1 MAKFS
6 RELDPMTVT
15 NDTVKMRDATDTLI
29 PITVSYSASPSV
41 IKIVPVSP
49 LEAGMMYTVTLS
61 GDPSTPRI
69 TDTTG
74 VSLPDDFTWT
84 FFTSFV
90 TPTPTTFS
98 LWNDTTLP
106 ANPNNPDNQIEIGL
120 KFRSANA
127 GLITGVR
134 FYKGPA
140 NTGTHIGHLWNSD
153 GSVQL
158 GEVTFTN
165 ETPAGWQTAFFPTPI
180 AIEANTTYVI
190 SYFAPEGQYAFDSL
204 YFAPSGPG
212 GNGVDSGPLHA
223 LSHVEAGGNPT
234 PGDEPELG
242 VGNGVFTYA
251 VTAGAG
257 GFPSNSFKATN
268 YWVDVV
274 FAAPSDAPQVLLTTP
289 APGAI
294 DVPTNTALTVTFS
307 ESLNS
312 ISVNPS
318 TVQLFDTADNLVPV
332 TVSYTPGSFS
342 FTITP
347 TQGLQPG
354 QAYTVVLRGGESL
367 PRIFDTTGTPLAVDY
382 TWSFTTAQ
390 SVTP

>member
-1 MAKFS
+1 MK
-6 RELDPMTVT
+6 DV
-15 NDTVKMRDATDTLI
+15 TDTLI

-49 LEAGMMYTVTLS
+49 LEPGGMYTMTLRGGS
-61 GDPSTPRI
+61 ATPRI
-69 TDTTG
+69 TDTAG
-74 VSLPDDFTWT
+74 VSLPADFMWS

-90 TPTPTTFS
+90 PPTPARFS

-106 ANPNNPDNQIEIGL
+106 ANPNQPDNPIEVGL

-153 GSVQL
+153 GTQQL

-165 ETPAGWQTAFFPTPI
+165 ETPDGWQTAFFPTPI
-180 AIEANTTYVI
+180 AIEADTIYVI
-190 SYFAPEGQYAFDSL
+190 SYFAPMGQYAFDTR
-204 YFAPSGPG
+204 YFAPSEPG
-212 GNGVDSGPLHA
+212 GDGVDSGPLHA
-223 LSHVEAGGNPT
+223 LSHVQAGGNPDPT
-234 PGDEPELG
+234 VEETG
-242 VGNGVFTYA
+242 VGNGVFTYN

-257 GFPSNSFKATN
+257 GFPTQSFKATN

-274 FAAPSDAPQVLLTTP
+274 FADPSDAPQVLSTTP

-307 ESLNS
+307 EPLDST
-312 ISVNPS
+312 SVNTS

-347 TQGLQPG
+347 TQELLPG
-354 QAYTVVLRGGESL
+354 QAYTVVLRGGDSL
-367 PRIFDTTGTPLAVDY
+367 PRILDTTGTPPAVDY